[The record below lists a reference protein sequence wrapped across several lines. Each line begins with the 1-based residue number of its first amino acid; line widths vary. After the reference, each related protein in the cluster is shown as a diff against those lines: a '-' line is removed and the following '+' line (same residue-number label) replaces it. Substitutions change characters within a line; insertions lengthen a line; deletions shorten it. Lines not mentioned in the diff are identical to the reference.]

1 MNANHGMRAV
11 NYNNANNFE
20 IRVVNYN
27 NTNNSKSS
35 KTAKKVLEDQ
45 YFSSY
50 NLKKAKN
57 KDSGYRIFYYIDKGR
72 NIVGIIT
79 LTIINIA
86 YKGHIFKNL
95 SSIITGKKVYELSI
109 SIFKKFRGKK
119 YTSDFLEK
127 IFDQIIYKE
136 DAIIY
141 FISNRGFDYEPTNNH
156 DIENNTA
163 DRIFHGKNINEKFDV
178 YIMLNDNKGQY
189 LIGKKISPIMKP
201 KYLELNT
208 SYNGYP
214 PFTNHPPLTN
224 PLNRGYDFLSNI
236 AKKHINGY
244 LNNHS
249 KNRPANS
256 LP

>member
-1 MNANHGMRAV
+1 MNASNSGM
-11 NYNNANNFE
+11 
-20 IRVVNYN
+20 RVVN
-27 NTNNSKSS
+27 SKNAN
-35 KTAKKVLEDQ
+35 KNILNQAKKKSTSE
-45 YFSSY
+45 Y
-50 NLKKAKN
+50 NIKQASN
-57 KDSGYRIFYYIDKGR
+57 PHSGFRLFYYIDKDR
-72 NIVGIIT
+72 NIVGFIELKIMKPEH
-79 LTIINIA
+79 LA
-86 YKGHIFKNL
+86 KFLKNL
-95 SSIITGKKVYELSI
+95 YVLVKDKIVYELSI
-109 SIFKKFRGKK
+109 VIFEQFRGKK
-119 YTSDFLEK
+119 YASDFLEK

-178 YIMLNDNKGQY
+178 YIMLNDSKGGY

-208 SYNGYP
+208 SNNGYP

-256 LP
+256 SP

>member
-1 MNANHGMRAV
+1 MNASNSGMRAV

-20 IRVVNYN
+20 IRAVNYN
-27 NTNNSKSS
+27 NANNSKSS
-35 KTAKKVLEDQ
+35 KTAKKVFEDR
-45 YFSSY
+45 YFSSFS
-50 NLKKAKN
+50 LEKAKN
-57 KDSGYRIFYYIDKGR
+57 KDSGYRIFYYIDKKGK

-79 LTIINIA
+79 LTIVNIA
-86 YKGHIFKNL
+86 YKGQIFRNL

-109 SIFKKFRGKK
+109 KIFKEFRGKK

-141 FISNRGFDYEPTNNH
+141 FISNSGFDYEPTNNH

-163 DRIFHGKNINEKFDV
+163 DRIFHGKNINDKFDV

-208 SYNGYP
+208 SYNSFP
-214 PFTNHPPLTN
+214 PITSK
-224 PLNRGYDFLSNI
+224 LNKTRGFLSNI
-236 AKKHINGY
+236 AKNHITRY
-244 LNNHS
+244 LENHP
-249 KNRPANS
+249 KNRPTNS
-256 LP
+256 SP

>member
-1 MNANHGMRAV
+1 MNANNETSAV

-27 NTNNSKSS
+27 NANNSKNS
-35 KTAKKVLEDQ
+35 KTAKKVLEDR

-57 KDSGYRIFYYIDKGR
+57 KDSGYRIFYYIDKDS

-86 YKGHIFKNL
+86 YKGQFFKNL

-208 SYNGYP
+208 SYNSY
-214 PFTNHPPLTN
+214 PPLTTM
-224 PLNRGYDFLSNI
+224 LNKTRGFLSNI

-249 KNRPANS
+249 KN
-256 LP
+256 

>member
-1 MNANHGMRAV
+1 MNASNSGMRAV
-11 NYNNANNFE
+11 NNNANNFE

-27 NTNNSKSS
+27 NSNNSKSS
-35 KTAKKVLEDQ
+35 KTAKKVLEER
-45 YFSSY
+45 YFS
-50 NLKKAKN
+50 NFRLEKAKN
-57 KDSGYRIFYYIDKGR
+57 KDSGYRIFYYIDKDE

-86 YKGHIFKNL
+86 YMGQFFINL

-141 FISNRGFDYEPTNNH
+141 FISNRGFDYEPNNNH

-163 DRIFHGKNINEKFDV
+163 DRIFHGKNINDKFDV

-208 SYNGYP
+208 SYNSYP
-214 PFTNHPPLTN
+214 PITSM
-224 PLNRGYDFLSNI
+224 LNNTRGFLSNI
-236 AKKHINGY
+236 AKNHITRY
-244 LNNHS
+244 LENHP
-249 KNRPANS
+249 KNRPTNS
-256 LP
+256 SP